1 MHLSIVTPLP
11 VHRVIGLAVSESRY
25 IWLAAAGWR
34 VVVLERKTFLSEKL
48 SGAPSQAEVSLRS
61 HPRTMHAGPLLVAA
75 ACAFSPPTTRL
86 GAPLSAVRPHH
97 APIVY
102 MAGWN
107 DPYQEQARAGKS
119 ERLNLGSGSS
129 FEDQMQARA
138 G

>member
-1 MHLSIVTPLP
+1 M
-11 VHRVIGLAVSESRY
+11 
-25 IWLAAAGWR
+25 
-34 VVVLERKTFLSEKL
+34 VVLERKTFLSEKL
-48 SGAPSQAEVSLRS
+48 SAVPQPSRSFSEVTPS
-61 HPRTMHAGPLLVAA
+61 RTMYAGPLLVAA
-75 ACAFSPPTTRL
+75 ACAFSTPTTRL

-119 ERLNLGSGSS
+119 ERLNLGSGTS
-129 FEDQMQARA
+129 FEEQMQARA